1 MIVNNISAQII
12 ILAMVA
18 DFTFGQVDV
27 VGDQNFFITQN
38 GLEIHLPT
46 FSNVD
51 INTSSNNINKAVIV
65 IHGQNRNADDYY
77 NSIYNIA
84 SDAGIASETIIIAPQ
99 FLITLDLNHW
109 QLGNTVVFWSG
120 TTPWSSGGQSN
131 STSEHPRDFEIS
143 SYTVMDSLIS
153 HILLT
158 FPNIQDIALVGNSAG
173 GQYVN
178 RYAAGSDQEGEG
190 KIHYIISAPSSYV
203 YFDEYRYSEYQFPL
217 EWTIPED
224 CGGYNDY
231 KYGLNDLNEYM
242 GLVGV
247 DSIRLRYSRRDIQYL
262 IGTSDTG
269 GTQDCESMAQGSN
282 RFERSIIYFNYLK
295 YYFGS
300 EILNK
305 HQIALVPEIGHDH
318 NGIFSSA
325 CGKNAIFS
333 IGNCEQLED
342 LVYPHS
348 DFSSVNN
355 SGEYPLTVNFIDES
369 VAGTH
374 SIQQLVWKI
383 ENETVYSNGSINYNF
398 TYPGLFDVSQIA
410 IDQIGLRDTVLYESL
425 VEIDTLYGDIDWD
438 AEISVNDAGLILQH
452 IAGVT
457 SLSSLQQAT
466 GDVSNS
472 QTLYSFDASLIMQY
486 LSGSI
491 DNIPINN
498 LNPYIASGYPNTPDI
513 YGEADEIITVPVSIV
528 EASNVYSF
536 TISFE
541 YDNMHLES
549 GSVYSD
555 AISDHGFMIESIVT
569 DSGSITVA
577 GASHTPFGGETLLFN
592 LYFIPTT
599 FEDGY
604 TVIECAQFMLNETET
619 ISSQDFH
626 IVISQGLNT
635 ENDIIPNDVALH
647 DNFPNPFNN
656 NTAIRYFHDG
666 KNRPSLYITDIKGR
680 LIKIIHEGKKSRGMK
695 NIYWDGTNSFG
706 LEVRSGM
713 YFYTLEAEGFKKTKK
728 MLLLK

>member
-1 MIVNNISAQII
+1 M
-12 ILAMVA
+12 
-18 DFTFGQVDV
+18 T
-27 VGDQNFFITQN
+27 
-38 GLEIHLPT
+38 
-46 FSNVD
+46 
-51 INTSSNNINKAVIV
+51 
-65 IHGQNRNADDYY
+65 
-77 NSIYNIA
+77 
-84 SDAGIASETIIIAPQ
+84 
-99 FLITLDLNHW
+99 
-109 QLGNTVVFWSG
+109 
-120 TTPWSSGGQSN
+120 
-131 STSEHPRDFEIS
+131 
-143 SYTVMDSLIS
+143 
-153 HILLT
+153 
-158 FPNIQDIALVGNSAG
+158 
-173 GQYVN
+173 
-178 RYAAGSDQEGEG
+178 
-190 KIHYIISAPSSYV
+190 
-203 YFDEYRYSEYQFPL
+203 
-217 EWTIPED
+217 
-224 CGGYNDY
+224 
-231 KYGLNDLNEYM
+231 
-242 GLVGV
+242 
-247 DSIRLRYSRRDIQYL
+247 
-262 IGTSDTG
+262 
-269 GTQDCESMAQGSN
+269 
-282 RFERSIIYFNYLK
+282 
-295 YYFGS
+295 
-300 EILNK
+300 
-305 HQIALVPEIGHDH
+305 
-318 NGIFSSA
+318 
-325 CGKNAIFS
+325 
-333 IGNCEQLED
+333 
-342 LVYPHS
+342 
-348 DFSSVNN
+348 
-355 SGEYPLTVNFIDES
+355 
-369 VAGTH
+369 
-374 SIQQLVWKI
+374 
-383 ENETVYSNGSINYNF
+383 
-398 TYPGLFDVSQIA
+398 
-410 IDQIGLRDTVLYESL
+410 
-425 VEIDTLYGDIDWD
+425 
-438 AEISVNDAGLILQH
+438 
-452 IAGVT
+452 
-457 SLSSLQQAT
+457 QQAT

-498 LNPYIASGYPNTPDI
+498 LNPYIASGYLNTPDI

-635 ENDIIPNDVALH
+635 ENDIIPNDITLH

-666 KNRPSLYITDIKGR
+666 KNSPSLYITDIKGR